1 MTTIPP
7 DLYHRHPC
15 FNASVRHRFGRL
27 HLPVA
32 PGCNIQCRYCNRR
45 YDCPNESR
53 PGVSSLLIKP
63 QKIEPYLSSV
73 LKRHPDISVVGL
85 AGPGDPLHNPDLT
98 FKVLEKI
105 RTFRS
110 DLILCLSTNGLNL
123 PDCVDRLEELGVSF
137 LTLTINS
144 LTPATGAKIYEFVC
158 YQNQVFHGPEAAF
171 LLAEQ
176 QQVALARLKTK
187 KIRVKINTV
196 VIPGINDRE
205 IPALAE
211 RLAAFQVDLMNLIPL
226 LPVPGTPLAQVL
238 PPNPAQMA
246 YLRHQA
252 GKFIPQMTHCA
263 RCRADAVGLLP
274 QARQSLAQ

>member
-1 MTTIPP
+1 MPIPN
-7 DLYHRHPC
+7 DLFQRHPC
-15 FNASVRHRFGRL
+15 FNADVRHRFGRL

-32 PGCNIQCRYCNRR
+32 PGCNIQCRYCDRR

-53 PGVSSLLIKP
+53 PGLSSLLIKP
-63 QKIEPYLSSV
+63 SEIVGYLSSV
-73 LKRHPDISVVGL
+73 LKKHPQVSVVGL
-85 AGPGDPLHNPDLT
+85 AGPGDPLHDPDLT
-98 FKVLEKI
+98 FEVLGQI
-105 RTFRS
+105 RSFRP

-123 PDCVDRLEELGVSF
+123 PDCVDRLAELNVSF

-144 LTPATGAKIYEFVC
+144 LTPATGAKIYDSIC
-158 YQNQVFHGPEAAF
+158 YRNQVLQGHPAAV

-176 QQVALARLKTK
+176 QQEALARLQAK
-187 KIRVKINTV
+187 KIWVKINTV
-196 VIPGINDRE
+196 VIPGINDKE
-205 IPALAE
+205 IPKLAE

-226 LPVPGTPLAQVL
+226 LPVPGTPLARIL

-252 GKFIPQMTHCA
+252 GEFIPQMSHCA

-274 QARQSLAQ
+274 KERQVQLN